1 MRAGFCL
8 VLVTAFVA
16 QADNPPDTQ
25 ALIAKMRAAATSYSE
40 HLHDFV
46 CRETIVRSTST
57 DRKKWK
63 PLETQEV
70 EVGYIAH
77 QEHRRLLS
85 VNGKTEDAQKYVK
98 KGYWIPGGEFGQ
110 SLMWV
115 FAPKAQAAFTWDHEE
130 PVGARRGCVFQYSVS
145 RENTT
150 YVLNADADHVHLGH
164 SGFVTADCE
173 TGGIL
178 RLQVRTEQEFVTRGT
193 MKVEIGEDLDV
204 RYGPVTI
211 GGQEFL
217 LPQESVETS
226 PFGKTVTRVG
236 IRFSDYRRFDS
247 SSSIRFDDSGQ

>member
-1 MRAGFCL
+1 MRLSFCL
-8 VLVTAFVA
+8 VLAVVFVA
-16 QADNPPDTQ
+16 QADSPPDAQ
-25 ALIAKMRAAATSYSE
+25 ALIAKMRAAAASYSA

-77 QEHRRLLS
+77 REHRRLLS
-85 VNGKTEDAQKYVK
+85 VNGRTADAQKYVR
-98 KGYWIPGGEFGQ
+98 KGYWIPAGSLGNRSCLSSRRRRRQSFGGITRSRLARG
-110 SLMWV
+110 V
-115 FAPKAQAAFTWDHEE
+115 DAFFNIPYRTR
-130 PVGARRGCVFQYSVS
+130 P
-145 RENTT
+145 TT
-150 YVLNADADHVHLGH
+150 YEIQADADHVRLGH

-173 TGGIL
+173 TGEIL
-178 RLQVRTEQEFVTRGT
+178 RMQMRTEPGSVKRGIANL
-193 MKVEIGEDLDV
+193 EIGLNLYV

-217 LPQESVETS
+217 LPQDSS
-226 PFGKTVTRVG
+226 QMSSFGKTVTRVE